1 LTLTI
6 AEKTCTISGPRDACC
21 GDACGRNACRRRIH
35 YHGTVMP
42 IHEKVLE
49 KLARSDKVTIVIER
63 QPDGKMRVTSR
74 SYVIL
79 CDQLLEASNGDGR
92 LLVRR

>member
-1 LTLTI
+1 MRTDT
-6 AEKTCTISGPRDACC
+6 
-21 GDACGRNACRRRIH
+21 
-35 YHGTVMP
+35 
-42 IHEKVLE
+42 HEKVLE

-63 QPDGKMRVTSR
+63 QPDGKMRVTSW

-92 LLVRR
+92 LLVRRQADEWTRRSSATTRMARARA